1 MEFWCICS
9 TCRGFW
15 SGPQRALDKPI
26 VQHKLSDFH
35 NLILSSLS
43 LSLSLSELYLSLIDS
58 LSLACLRLDLCR
70 GVRLDLCDVLAHW
83 PAHGA
88 GVAAVRPAPAV
99 ARVDVRVVRL
109 LRSAIPIVLLN
120 GCAAVRWLEISL
132 HITHRAPKHSVSA
145 NVEWPR
151 ICAAVSWLCT

>member
-1 MEFWCICS
+1 MHWTSPLCNTKS
-9 TCRGFW
+9 
-15 SGPQRALDKPI
+15 P
-26 VQHKLSDFH
+26 
-35 NLILSSLS
+35 SSLS
-43 LSLSLSELYLSLIDS
+43 LSLTLCPALNLCLSLTLS

-99 ARVDVRVVRL
+99 ALVDVQVVRL
-109 LRSAIPIVLLN
+109 LLSAISILLLN

-132 HITHRAPKHSVSA
+132 HITHRAPKHSSSDVLYPFA
-145 NVEWPR
+145 GD
-151 ICAAVSWLCT
+151 